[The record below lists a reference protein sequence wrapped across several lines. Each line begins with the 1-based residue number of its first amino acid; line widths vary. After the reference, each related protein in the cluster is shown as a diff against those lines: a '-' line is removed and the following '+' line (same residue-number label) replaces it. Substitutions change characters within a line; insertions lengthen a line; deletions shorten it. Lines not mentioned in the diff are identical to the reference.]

1 MNKAFDTSW
10 QKHLENK
17 DFKLKLLIG
26 LSLLILLIPVLPTF
40 FNYIEQRKG
49 VVLNDLLLNQLPAL
63 NVSIPTFIIIW
74 ILVVFTLYRCVQNPA
89 IFLLLLWSY
98 LFLTASRTI
107 SLFFVPLDPPQQ
119 IIELK
124 DPLSNLFYGSKFITK
139 DLFFSGHTAT
149 LFTMYLCLQE
159 KKDRLFLLAGSLMIA
174 ILVLIQHVHYTV
186 DVVAAFLF
194 SYLSFSLGKR
204 VTRMRFS

>member
-1 MNKAFDTSW
+1 MNEALATSW
-10 QKHLENK
+10 EKHLKNK

-26 LSLLILLIPVLPTF
+26 LSLLILLIPALPVF
-40 FNYIEQRKG
+40 FDYIEQRKG
-49 VVLNDLLLNQLPAL
+49 VVLNDLLLNLLPAW

-98 LFLTASRTI
+98 LFLTMGRI
-107 SLFFVPLDPPQQ
+107 VSLLLVPLDPPQQ

-149 LFTMYLCLQE
+149 LFTMYLCLQ
-159 KKDRLFLLAGSLMIA
+159 KKADRLFLLVGSIVIA
-174 ILVLIQHVHYTV
+174 LLVLIQHVHYTM
-186 DVVAAFLF
+186 DVIAAFIF
-194 SYLSFSLGKR
+194 SYIFFKLGKR
-204 VTRMRFS
+204 ITELRFS